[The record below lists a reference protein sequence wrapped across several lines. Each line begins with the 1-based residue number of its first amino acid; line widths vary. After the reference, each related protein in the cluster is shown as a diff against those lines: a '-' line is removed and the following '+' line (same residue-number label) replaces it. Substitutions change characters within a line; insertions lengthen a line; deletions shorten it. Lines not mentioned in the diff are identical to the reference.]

1 MALIKILFGKIIA
14 FIARRLLK
22 IGKILI
28 GIFMI
33 LMGGWFL
40 LAPITQQFFSK
51 QDALQDAP
59 FLWLIVPVGIVQIL
73 IGFSMLRPFFSDP
86 PKTDQ

>member
-1 MALIKILFGKIIA
+1 MTIIKSLLGKLA
-14 FIARRLLK
+14 SFLTRRLLK

-33 LMGGWFL
+33 LMGGWFVM
-40 LAPITQQFFSK
+40 APVTQQFFAK
-51 QDALQDAP
+51 QEAMQDAP

-73 IGFSMLRPFFSDP
+73 IGASLLRPLFQDKSSG
-86 PKTDQ
+86 